1 LNAHE
6 RSAANLKG
14 ALLMVASGFGF
25 TIAATLVKLL
35 GTTGISAF
43 QTIFVRAFIGLAI
56 VMPWLWH
63 ARINPWRSSHLK
75 IHLARAG
82 FGGLAVTLGYYAF
95 TVMPL
100 ADVTAISFT
109 IPLFVTVLAAFLL
122 RETVRRA
129 RWIATAVGFVGVL
142 IIARPGGHGVDPQA
156 LFALAMALC
165 VAFSVILL
173 KRFPERES
181 QLSMLFFFLVAS
193 GAMAA
198 VPAVDGWVM
207 PDPGQWGMLAGVG
220 LMGVGSQAL
229 IIRAYRVGEANFVA
243 PFDYVKLL
251 FAGLLGFVFFTEVPD
266 IYTGIGAAIIVASSL
281 YTARSEARA
290 RGN

>member
-1 LNAHE
+1 LTAGE

-14 ALLMVASGFGF
+14 ALLMIASGFGF

-43 QTIFVRAFIGLAI
+43 QTVFVRAFIGLAI
-56 VMPWLWH
+56 VVPWLWH
-63 ARINPWRSSHLK
+63 VRINPWRSGHLK

-82 FGGLAVTLGYYAF
+82 FGGMAVILGYYAF

-129 RWIATAVGFVGVL
+129 RWAATFVGFVGVL
-142 IIARPGGHGVDPQA
+142 IIARPGGHGVDPAA
-156 LFALAMALC
+156 LLALAMALC

-181 QLSMLFFFLVAS
+181 QLSMLFFFLVSS

-198 VPAVDGWVM
+198 VPAIDGWVA
-207 PDPGQWGMLAGVG
+207 PDLGQWALLAGVG

-251 FAGLLGFVFFTEVPD
+251 FAGMLGFFVFTEVPD
-266 IYTGIGAAIIVASSL
+266 VFTGIGAAIIVASSL
-281 YTARSEARA
+281 FTARSEAKA
-290 RGN
+290 RGG